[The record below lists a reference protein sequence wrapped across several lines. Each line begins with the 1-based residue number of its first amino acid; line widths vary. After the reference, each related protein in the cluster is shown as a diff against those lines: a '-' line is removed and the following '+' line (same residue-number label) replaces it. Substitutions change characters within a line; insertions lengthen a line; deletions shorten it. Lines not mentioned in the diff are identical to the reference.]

1 MTKPLAAL
9 ALVAASLFALA
20 GCSAT
25 TSAASPS
32 GDSGDRIPVT
42 ASTDVW
48 GDVAKQIGGDH
59 VEVTSVIDSISKDPH
74 EYEVTAADQLTV
86 SKAKLVLENGGG
98 YDAFMGDL
106 VAKAADS
113 VPVVSAVTFAPGWP
127 QGEDAAKTVEGF
139 NEHVWYSTA
148 IVDGVAKK
156 ITEELGT
163 ISPAHKADFEK
174 NLAAFEQG
182 LKGLD
187 AKLATIKGAHD
198 GAKIFVTEP
207 VPLYLT
213 EAAGLVNVTPD
224 AFSHAVEEGQDV
236 PPATLLEATKLIDS
250 GDVKV
255 LFANAQTGG
264 AETTRVIE
272 TAKAKGVPVQEVTE
286 LVPDGKNYLTWMQDN
301 IEALTRNL
309 DK

>member
-42 ASTDVW
+42 ASTNVW

>member
-9 ALVAASLFALA
+9 ALAAASLLALA

-25 TSAASPS
+25 PAAGSPTGGS
-32 GDSGDRIPVT
+32 SDRIPVT
-42 ASTDVW
+42 ASTNVW

-59 VEVTSVIDSISKDPH
+59 VEVTSVIDSLSKDPH

-86 SKAKLVLENGGG
+86 SRAKLVLENGGG

-106 VAKAADS
+106 VTKAADS
-113 VPVVSAVTFAPGWP
+113 VPLVSAVTFAPAWP
-127 QGEDAAKTVEGF
+127 KGEDGAKTVEGF

-148 IVDGVAKK
+148 VVDKVAAK
-156 ITEELGT
+156 IADELGT
-163 ISPAHKADFEK
+163 IAPDHKSDFEK
-174 NLAAFEQG
+174 NLASFEEG

-236 PPATLLEATKLIDS
+236 PPATLLEATRLIDS

-264 AETTRVIE
+264 AETTRVIDA
-272 TAKAKGVPVQEVTE
+272 AKGKGVPVQEVTE

-301 IEALTRNL
+301 IETMTRNL

>member
-9 ALVAASLFALA
+9 ALAAASLLALA

-25 TSAASPS
+25 TAAGSPTGGSA
-32 GDSGDRIPVT
+32 DRIPVT
-42 ASTDVW
+42 ASTNVW

-59 VEVTSVIDSISKDPH
+59 VEVTSVIDSLAKDPH

-113 VPVVSAVTFAPGWP
+113 VPVVSAVTFAPSWP
-127 QGEDAAKTVEGF
+127 KGEGGAKTVEGF

-148 IVDGVAKK
+148 VVDDVAKK
-156 ITEELGT
+156 IADELGS
-163 ISPAHKADFEK
+163 IAPAHKADFEK
-174 NLAAFEQG
+174 NLASFEEG

-187 AKLATIKGAHD
+187 AKLAAIKGARD
-198 GAKIFVTEP
+198 GSKIFVTEP

-264 AETTRVIE
+264 AETTRVID
-272 TAKAKGVPVQEVTE
+272 AAKGKSIPVQEVTE
-286 LVPDGKNYLTWMQDN
+286 LVPDGKTYLTWMQDN
-301 IEALTRNL
+301 IETLTRNL

>member
-174 NLAAFEQG
+174 NLTTFEQG

>member
-9 ALVAASLFALA
+9 ALAAASLLALA

-25 TSAASPS
+25 TAAGSPT
-32 GDSGDRIPVT
+32 GDSSDRIPVT
-42 ASTDVW
+42 ASTNVW

-59 VEVTSVIDSISKDPH
+59 VEVTSVIDSLSKDPH

-106 VAKAADS
+106 VTKAADS
-113 VPVVSAVTFAPGWP
+113 VPVVSAVTFAPSWP
-127 QGEDAAKTVEGF
+127 KGEDGAKTVEGF

-148 IVDGVAKK
+148 VVDKVAAK
-156 ITEELGT
+156 IADELGT
-163 ISPAHKADFEK
+163 IAPAHKADFEK
-174 NLAAFEQG
+174 NLASFEEG
-182 LKGLD
+182 VKGLD
-187 AKLATIKGAHD
+187 AKLATIKGGHD
-198 GAKIFVTEP
+198 GVKIFVTEP

-264 AETTRVIE
+264 AETTRVIDA
-272 TAKAKGVPVQEVTE
+272 AKGKGVPVQEVTE
-286 LVPDGKNYLTWMQDN
+286 LVPDGKTYLTWMQDN
-301 IEALTRNL
+301 IETLTRNL